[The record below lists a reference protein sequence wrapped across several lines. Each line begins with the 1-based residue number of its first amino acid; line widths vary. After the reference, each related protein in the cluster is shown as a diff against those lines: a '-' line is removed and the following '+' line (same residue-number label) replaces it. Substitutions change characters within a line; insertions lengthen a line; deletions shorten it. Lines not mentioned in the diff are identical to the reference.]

1 LIDRAFELGDLRVD
15 DIYVPRL
22 DIVAIANDTSVRE
35 ALDVAIGSG
44 HRRIPT
50 FDGDIDNIVGVARL
64 ADIAKTGIDDPDTL
78 VASLARE
85 PLVVP
90 ESRKVIDLLGDMADS
105 ATHFA
110 VAVDEFGG
118 TAGIVTIE
126 DIVERLVGPIP
137 VAGEHASPDIDTI
150 GPGIWVAAGT
160 ADTDDLE
167 RAIGRPLPRGDW
179 NTVAG
184 LVIALAGHFP
194 SEGESV
200 ETDELRF
207 RVLTES
213 DHRIRSVEVSEH
225 GAENAT

>member
-1 LIDRAFELGDLRVD
+1 M
-15 DIYVPRL
+15 
-22 DIVAIANDTSVRE
+22 
-35 ALDVAIGSG
+35 
-44 HRRIPT
+44 
-50 FDGDIDNIVGVARL
+50 ARL
-64 ADIAKTGIDDPDTL
+64 ADLAKAGIDDPDTL
-78 VASLARE
+78 VASLTRE

-126 DIVERLVGPIP
+126 DIVERLVGPIAD
-137 VAGEHASPDIDTI
+137 AGEHASPDIDAI
-150 GPGIWVAAGT
+150 GPGVWVAAGT
-160 ADTDDLE
+160 SDTDDLE

-194 SEGESV
+194 GEGETV

-207 RVLTES
+207 RVLEES
-213 DHRIRSVEVSEH
+213 DHRIRSVEVAEQ
-225 GAENAT
+225 GAETET